1 MNHSLFTWS
10 KFNKCAKFFDAYNST
25 SKDLSLCKVSGDNL
39 DHFDCFVHHLCVCAT
54 YRYST
59 VIGNVDLNAC
69 AVNDLVDRLS
79 SLSDYITDL
88 VRIDLDLNDLRC
100 ECADFF
106 SRLLDCF

>member
-1 MNHSLFTWS
+1 MY
-10 KFNKCAKFFDAYNST
+10 KRQ
-25 SKDLSLCKVSGDNL
+25 
-39 DHFDCFVHHLCVCAT
+39 

-79 SLSDYITDL
+79 SLSDYITGL

-106 SRLLDCF
+106 SRLLDCFWPIRNLVSMPIH